1 MLNFFFWS
9 VNEFEKLRQFLS
21 PGSGR
26 MNFLTPRKWI
36 SNLKVGIKEDSD
48 HTKAKVT
55 IITTRTLQGM

>member
-1 MLNFFFWS
+1 MNS
-9 VNEFEKLRQFLS
+9 KSYVNFLS
-21 PGSGR
+21 PGGGR

-55 IITTRTLQGM
+55 IITTRTLEGM